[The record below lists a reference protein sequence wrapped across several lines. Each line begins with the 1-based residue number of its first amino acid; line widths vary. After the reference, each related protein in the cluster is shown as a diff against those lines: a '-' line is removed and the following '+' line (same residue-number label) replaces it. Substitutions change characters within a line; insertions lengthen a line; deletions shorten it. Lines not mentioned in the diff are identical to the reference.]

1 MFLKDSFHS
10 VSFQCTRAIPLLFLR
25 VPCHF
30 LWKVA
35 IPCVPALRLDA
46 AAVDQRAICLNSDT
60 RVYCYDSLNVG
71 NQSASQ
77 LWFHRLCGEF
87 TPLALAFASCLCGPL
102 RSATE
107 ERLGPSPIFL
117 GYLHSP
123 AHGNHSKSPGKSELL
138 STSCDIPFHGGV
150 SFHFICWGMDLG
162 GEVQVL
168 AGASWSQCPRSSI
181 VNKDCS

>member
-10 VSFQCTRAIPLLFLR
+10 VSFQCTWAIPLLFLR

-46 AAVDQRAICLNSDT
+46 AAVDQQAICLNSDT
-60 RVYCYDSLNVG
+60 CVYCCDSLNVG

-138 STSCDIPFHGGV
+138 STSCRHPISWWCFLSLYMLGDGFGG
-150 SFHFICWGMDLG
+150 
-162 GEVQVL
+162 
-168 AGASWSQCPRSSI
+168 
-181 VNKDCS
+181 